1 MTVSMPVAI
10 KKAKFGIAGLDDI
23 TAGGLSEGH
32 LFLLEGTPGTGN
44 TTVALQFLLE
54 GEKNGETGLYITLS
68 ETENEL
74 RLGAAS
80 HGWSLGPLIKVSSSS
95 QQKRCSGLQPFG
107 REVKLQSTAS
117 IESNTS
123 KGCS

>member
-1 MTVSMPVAI
+1 MTVSMPVAT

-32 LFLLEGTPGTGN
+32 LFLLEGTPGTGK

-80 HGWSLGPLIKVSSSS
+80 HGWSLGPLIKVFELVPPEALL
-95 QQKRCSGLQPFG
+95 GLYTPSDV
-107 REVKLQSTAS
+107 R
-117 IESNTS
+117 
-123 KGCS
+123 